1 MRTGSVRAALAAMA
15 VVGMGLWGVAP
26 AALAQPAF
34 QAPPVLR
41 ARELLPPD
49 MLAGPHFQ
57 VDDRVPEER
66 ELVGAVRPGEVA
78 GEVEDADAGERL
90 AHLRS
95 ALPAMTVLTA
105 SNSLRLSAI
114 CSGVRSARLL

>member
-1 MRTGSVRAALAAMA
+1 MGCPIAVGGLKIRPLCIAERTDTAHGIDDRRTRRRLVIRTGSVWAVLAAMA
-15 VVGMGLWGVAP
+15 VVGMGLWVVAP

-78 GEVEDADAGERL
+78 RAVA
-90 AHLRS
+90 
-95 ALPAMTVLTA
+95 
-105 SNSLRLSAI
+105 
-114 CSGVRSARLL
+114 